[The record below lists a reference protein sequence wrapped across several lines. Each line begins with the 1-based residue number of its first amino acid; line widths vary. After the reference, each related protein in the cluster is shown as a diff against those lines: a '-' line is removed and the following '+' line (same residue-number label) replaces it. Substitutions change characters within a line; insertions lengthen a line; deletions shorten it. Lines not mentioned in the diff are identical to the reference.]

1 MKLTEHFTLEEL
13 TASEIADRHGIDNT
27 PTSPLILTNLKTL
40 AEGLERVRALL
51 GRPITINSGYRS
63 IVVNNLLGSK
73 PTSQHTK
80 GLAADIISPSFG
92 TPKDIIKKILASDI
106 QYDQVILEFDRWIHI
121 SFCEEGYKPRKQ
133 ALIID
138 NKGTRIYDPKG

>member
-13 TASEIADRHGIDNT
+13 IASDIAARHGIDNI
-27 PTSPLILTNLKTL
+27 PSSPLIISNLKSL
-40 AEGLERVRALL
+40 AEGLEDVRKLL
-51 GRPITINSGYRS
+51 GKPITINSGYRS
-63 IVVNNLLGSK
+63 LMVNSLLGSK

-80 GLAADIISPSFG
+80 GLAADFVCPSFG
-92 TPKDIIKKILASDI
+92 TPEEIIKKIVSSDI
-106 QYDQVILEFDRWIHI
+106 KYDQVILEFDRWIHI

-138 NKGTRIYDPKG
+138 SSGTKNFN

>member
-13 TASEIADRHGIDNT
+13 IVSDTAVRHGIDNT
-27 PTSPLILTNLKTL
+27 PSSPLILTNLKIL
-40 AEGLERVRALL
+40 SEGLEHVREIL
-51 GRPITINSGYRS
+51 GRPIIINSGYRS
-63 IVVNNLLGSK
+63 MVVNSLVGSK

-80 GLAADIISPSFG
+80 GLAADFICPSFG
-92 TPKDIIKKILASDI
+92 SPKDIVKKIVSSGI
-106 QYDQVILEFDRWIHI
+106 QYDQVILEFDRWVHI

-138 NKGTRIYDPKG
+138 SKGTRNYD

>member
-13 TASEIADRHGIDNT
+13 IASEIAVRNGLDNT
-27 PTSPLILTNLKTL
+27 PNPLVLNNLKTL
-40 AEGLERVRALL
+40 AEGLEDVREVLA
-51 GRPITINSGYRS
+51 RPIIINSGYRS
-63 IVVNNLLGSK
+63 LMVNQLLGSK

-80 GLAADIISPSFG
+80 GLAADFICPSFG
-92 TPKDIIKKILASDI
+92 TPKDIIKKIVSSDI
-106 QYDQVILEFDRWIHI
+106 KYDQVILEFDRWIHI

-138 NKGTRIYDPKG
+138 SKGTRQYDTKG

>member
-13 TASEIADRHGIDNT
+13 TASEIAARHGIDNT
-27 PTSPLILTNLKTL
+27 PTSPLILTNLKIL
-40 AEGLERVRALL
+40 AEGLEHVREVL
-51 GRPITINSGYRS
+51 GRPVIVNSGYRS
-63 IVVNNLLGSK
+63 TMVNTLVGSK

-80 GLAADIISPSFG
+80 GLAADFICPAFG
-92 TPKDIIKKILASDI
+92 SPKDIVKKIVSSNI
-106 QYDQVILEFDRWIHI
+106 EYDQVILEFDRWVHI

-138 NKGTRIYDPKG
+138 SKGTRNYETI

>member
-13 TASEIADRHGIDNT
+13 TASDIADRHGIDNT
-27 PTSPLILTNLKTL
+27 PTSPLILTNLKIL
-40 AEGLERVRALL
+40 AEGLEHVREVL
-51 GRPITINSGYRS
+51 GRPVIVNSGYRS
-63 IVVNNLLGSK
+63 TMVNTLVGSK

-80 GLAADIISPSFG
+80 GLAADFICPAFG
-92 TPKDIIKKILASDI
+92 TPKDIVKKIVSSDI
-106 QYDQVILEFDRWIHI
+106 KYDQVILEFDRWVHI

-138 NKGTRIYDPKG
+138 NKGTRNYDPKG

>member
-13 TASEIADRHGIDNT
+13 TASEIAVRNGLDNT
-27 PTSPLILTNLKTL
+27 PNPLVLNNLKTL
-40 AEGLERVRALL
+40 AEGLENVRELL
-51 GRPITINSGYRS
+51 AKPIIINSGYRS
-63 IVVNNLLGSK
+63 LMVNQLLGSK

-80 GLAADIISPSFG
+80 GLAADFICPTFG
-92 TPKDIIKKILASDI
+92 TPKDIIKKIVSSDI
-106 QYDQVILEFDRWIHI
+106 KYDQVILEFDRWVHI

-138 NKGTRIYDPKG
+138 SKGTRPYDTKG

>member
-13 TASEIADRHGIDNT
+13 IASDIAARHGIDNI
-27 PTSPLILTNLKTL
+27 PSSPLIISNLKSL
-40 AEGLERVRALL
+40 AEGLEDVRKLL
-51 GRPITINSGYRS
+51 GKPITINSGYRS
-63 IVVNNLLGSK
+63 LMVNSLLGSK

-80 GLAADIISPSFG
+80 GLAADFVCPSFG
-92 TPKDIIKKILASDI
+92 TPKDIIKKIVSSDI
-106 QYDQVILEFDRWIHI
+106 KYDQVILEFDRWIHI

-138 NKGTRIYDPKG
+138 SSGTRNFN